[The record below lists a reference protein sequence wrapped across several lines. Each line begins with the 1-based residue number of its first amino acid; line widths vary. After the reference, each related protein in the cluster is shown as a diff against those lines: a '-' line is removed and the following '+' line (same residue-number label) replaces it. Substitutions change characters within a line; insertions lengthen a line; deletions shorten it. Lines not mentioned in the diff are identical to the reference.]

1 MAENNRLRV
10 INILGGARDG
20 GAEKF
25 FERISLAFAKDSNI
39 DLEIIIRKNS
49 NRFARLKDTIKKIH
63 QIKLFYFFNPLCHGE
78 IQRIFDE
85 FKPNIVLSWM
95 NRASR
100 LLPDSQK
107 FNSVNIGR
115 LGGYYKIKNYV
126 NCDYLI
132 TNTIDLRNFVI
143 SKGWE
148 SSKVEFIPNFV
159 DENSKRKLKI
169 KHEKKIIVCLGRFH
183 RNKGIDI
190 LLKAMTYIS
199 NFDLW
204 VIGSGEE
211 RQLYNEIISEY
222 KLHDKV
228 SFYEWTDDISQYL
241 NVADL
246 LICPSRHEP
255 FGNVIVEGWAH
266 RIPVIVSDTG
276 GPKLIVKN
284 QINGL
289 KFKNEDM
296 FDLLKQIKL
305 LENNL
310 GLRKKIISNGYKEF
324 KNKYS
329 EDLIIKKYLE
339 FFYKVSK

>member
-1 MAENNRLRV
+1 
-10 INILGGARDG
+10 
-20 GAEKF
+20 
-25 FERISLAFAKDSNI
+25 
-39 DLEIIIRKNS
+39 
-49 NRFARLKDTIKKIH
+49 
-63 QIKLFYFFNPLCHGE
+63 
-78 IQRIFDE
+78 
-85 FKPNIVLSWM
+85 
-95 NRASR
+95 
-100 LLPDSQK
+100 
-107 FNSVNIGR
+107 
-115 LGGYYKIKNYV
+115 
-126 NCDYLI
+126 
-132 TNTIDLRNFVI
+132 
-143 SKGWE
+143 
-148 SSKVEFIPNFV
+148 
-159 DENSKRKLKI
+159 
-169 KHEKKIIVCLGRFH
+169 
-183 RNKGIDI
+183 
-190 LLKAMTYIS
+190 MTYIS

-222 KLHDKV
+222 KLDDKV
-228 SFYEWTDDISQYL
+228 SFFEWTDDISQYL

-324 KNKYS
+324 KINILK
-329 EDLIIKKYLE
+329 I
-339 FFYKVSK
+339 